1 MCVMC
6 VMCVMCFST
15 GAAFGRYQQPLPNP
29 ALQWNGHLRWKFLYT
44 PVIDVV
50 VLKVKTEYM
59 PRL

>member
-1 MCVMC
+1 MC

-29 ALQWNGHLRWKFLYT
+29 ALQWNGHLRWKFLYA

-50 VLKVKTEYM
+50 VLKVKTEG
-59 PRL
+59 P